1 MKAFTVL
8 FTILY
13 VVIFS
18 ALIVAGIIITPLLL
32 LWSLN
37 TLFPVLSIPYTVQ
50 TWAAAAVLI
59 AFLHRNVTIRDK
71 KKNHE
76 N

>member
-1 MKAFTVL
+1 MKAL
-8 FTILY
+8 TILY
-13 VVIFS
+13 ALIFFT
-18 ALIVAGIIITPLLL
+18 LIVAGLLFTPLLL

-50 TWAAAAVLI
+50 TWVAAVVII

-71 KKNHE
+71 K
-76 N
+76 